1 MSTTKRSKRGLA
13 FGLALMLGATLAGC
27 GDDKGKPAPMVD
39 GGSGSPDGGGGP
51 DGGTPATDGGS
62 DTGPAQLVFKDWV
75 HDLVTT
81 WHKDTTDPDTVNDK
95 EGRLVFTEDETAFD
109 DVLK

>member
-1 MSTTKRSKRGLA
+1 MTSKITRE
-13 FGLALMLGATLAGC
+13 LALTLALTLGLTLAGGC
-27 GDDKGKPAPMVD
+27 GDDDKGTPTVVD
-39 GGSGSPDGGGGP
+39 AGGGSPDGGGTPTP
-51 DGGTPATDGGS
+51 DGGAGA

-95 EGRLVFTEDETAFD
+95 EGRLLFTEDETAFD

>member
-1 MSTTKRSKRGLA
+1 MTKRITRELVL
-13 FGLALMLGATLAGC
+13 GLALVLGATLAGC
-27 GDDKGKPAPMVD
+27 GDDDKGTPNVD
-39 GGSGSPDGGGGP
+39 AGGGSPDGGG
-51 DGGTPATDGGS
+51 TPTTDGGAGA

-81 WHKDTTDPDTVNDK
+81 WHKDTTDPDTVDDK
-95 EGRLVFTEDETAFD
+95 ENRLVFTEDEAAFD